1 MSAHVD
7 RRRLAL
13 LAALGIVALAW
24 PSVQTP
30 VAHLVYNPS
39 DSMSRGW
46 YRIEPSDAPRVGDVV
61 LVRLP
66 SEAAALAARRGYL
79 SNGIPLLKRV
89 GAMTSQRVCVEKHV
103 VRIDGKA
110 VANTRKVDGQGRP
123 LPVWSH
129 CRRLRQGELFLLST
143 TSPASFDSRYF
154 GPVSA
159 SDVIG
164 VAQPLWTWEE
174 R

>member
-1 MSAHVD
+1 MSARVD

-13 LAALGIVALAW
+13 TAALGIVALAW

-30 VAHLVYNPS
+30 VARLVYNPS
-39 DSMSRGW
+39 DSMPRGW

-61 LVRLP
+61 LVRIP
-66 SEAAALAARRGYL
+66 SEAATLVARRGYL
-79 SNGIPLLKRV
+79 PNGIPLLKRV
-89 GAMTSQRVCVEKHV
+89 GAMTSQRVCVGKHV
-103 VRIDGKA
+103 VRIDGKV
-110 VANTRKVDGQGRP
+110 VADTRRADGRGRP

-129 CRRLRQGELFLLST
+129 CRRLHNGELFLLSA
-143 TSPASFDSRYF
+143 TSPVSFDSRYF

-174 R
+174 P